1 MKLRMRLVI
10 TPALALALPV
20 TMLMIAK
27 QAGAADNVPP
37 SRPQGPCDIYAAG
50 GCPCVAAHSTTRAL
64 YASYNGPLYQVM
76 RQSDGKTLDIGVVHP
91 SGADA
96 GGYADAA
103 AQDAF
108 STNTYCW
115 ITKIYD
121 QSGNGNHLV
130 QAPRGGF
137 SGPAMGGFNN
147 LPLADMAPITVMG
160 HKAYG
165 VFIAPGMGLRWNDA
179 KGTAVDD
186 QAEGQYWVINGHHY
200 NSGCCFDYGNAET
213 DSRDDGNGTMETT
226 YFGNAGAWYHGPPPG
241 PWIMTDQEN
250 NLVGCVNPDGSKN
263 CPDLPNITWRFV
275 TAIAKGEPHH
285 WTSMGGD
292 AQSGDLMVMFSGVRV
307 NDTYDPMRKQ
317 GAILLGN
324 GGDNSN
330 GSQGTFYE
338 GAMTAGGTFPLDA
351 TDQKVQANIVAAKY
365 DVQRLNLAPASE
377 ISTPPGLQT
386 FSPRSSQETTVMFK
400 NISEMP
406 ATGVTL
412 SISVPGEWTSVL
424 SGGNETSKKFA
435 DPVAPGAS
443 VSATF
448 KVTSGPAAF
457 NGDLVGNASWTVNG
471 RTQSET
477 TTEKVRNVSPIKI
490 NEFRISAGSL
500 SNSTD
505 SFIELY
511 NAGDTAADISDWTLI
526 EHATQQ
532 AIFSSVK
539 IPSGTKLAAQGFYLL
554 GLANSGLAVLAHKGD
569 TTIFVRS
576 TSGMNVGDTIEIEGS
591 SVETRRIASLGT
603 AAGNSTTLW
612 QPLPDGPL
620 ITIPVGSTNVPFTGA
635 RGGPFGGGGGF
646 EVEVG
651 EKIGIGYGATYPT
664 VANAEEKYEVV
675 TVTEVGKPGTQA
687 WLAADA
693 KAGDTNIKVSSVAN
707 ISVGDKIRL
716 DIESVGHGIETVTV
730 TKVGAQSRFN
740 PNNVRSG
747 DAGTGLDLAE
757 PLKFNHS
764 ANIPFSVRGTGIS
777 FKPAT
782 AFAHSSNEPIQP
794 LGTGI
799 TLDQPL
805 ANDHKVNAMVRDAAV
820 TTAGYQGPPAPHQ
833 WFGGPALANAGSMV
847 LRDAAG
853 LVVDSLNYGGLV
865 DPWASEGY
873 QAESGAGRA
882 GCSVPSQ
889 SGGRGGFGGFGGPPG
904 GGLNRSAGRFPDGAD
919 TDSNCRDFLLQA
931 ATTLAASSAT
941 DANNIKVLSVA
952 DFNAGQMI
960 IIDTRANRETAVIAT
975 VGTAGASTV
984 RTNIEVGA
992 TVIPVA
998 SAFGFSTGQTITIDS
1013 GANRETAVVAS
1024 IAGGFRGF
1032 ADRRGG
1038 ATITVAAPL
1047 AISHTVDAQV
1057 SGSGITLTT
1066 ALTRA
1071 HESGAPIASNLPTP
1085 GAPNQYHRRRLVRA
1099 ELGPGGAG
1107 P

>member
-1 MKLRMRLVI
+1 MRPARGALRNSLTVKRKTSLAVL
-10 TPALALALPV
+10 LALSLATLI
-20 TMLMIAK
+20 IAA
-27 QAGAADNVPP
+27 QAEAAGLNV
-37 SRPQGPCDIYAAG
+37 RPEGPGDIYAAA
-50 GCPCVAAHSTTRAL
+50 GCPCGAAHSTTRAL

-76 RQSDGKTLDIGVVHP
+76 RQSDGKTLDVGVVQP
-91 SGADA
+91 SATDA

-108 STNTYCW
+108 SANTYCW
-115 ITKIYD
+115 IAKIYD

-147 LPLADMAPITVMG
+147 LPLADMAPITIMG

-250 NLVGCVNPDGSKN
+250 NLVGCVNLDGSKN

-307 NDTYDPMRKQ
+307 NATYDPMRKQ

-338 GAMTAGGTFPLDA
+338 GAMTAGGTFPSDT

-365 DVQRLNLAPASE
+365 DVQRLNLAPTSAT
-377 ISTPPGLQT
+377 STPPSLQT
-386 FSPRSSQETTVMFK
+386 FSPGSSQETTVTFK
-400 NISEMP
+400 NISQAP
-406 ATGVTL
+406 ATGVKL

-424 SGGNETSKKFA
+424 SGGNDTSKKFA

-448 KVTSGPAAF
+448 KVTSGRAAF
-457 NGDLVGNASWTVNG
+457 NGDLVGKASWTVNS

-511 NAGDTAADISDWTLI
+511 NAGDTAADISDWTLT
-526 EHATQQ
+526 EHPTQQ

-539 IPSGTKLAAQGFYLL
+539 IPSGTKLAARGFYLL
-554 GLANSGLAVLAHKGD
+554 GLANSGLAVPAHKGD

-576 TSGMNVGDTIEIEGS
+576 TAGMNVGDTIEIEAGS
-591 SVETRRIASLGT
+591 SVETRKIASLGT

-612 QPLPDGPL
+612 QPLPDGPV
-620 ITIPVGSTNVPFTGA
+620 ITIPVGSTNVPFTGS

-687 WLAADA
+687 WLAEDA
-693 KAGDTNIKVSSVAN
+693 KAGGTNIKVSSVAN

-716 DIESVGHGIETVTV
+716 DIDSVGHGIETVVV

-777 FKPAT
+777 FKPVT

-820 TTAGYQGPPAPHQ
+820 TTAGYQGPPVPNQ

-865 DPWASEGY
+865 DPWSAEGY
-873 QAESGAGRA
+873 QAESGAGRS
-882 GCSVPSQ
+882 GCSVPSPG
-889 SGGRGGFGGFGGPPG
+889 GGRGGFGGFGGPPG
-904 GGLNRSAGRFPDGAD
+904 SGLNRSAGRFPDGTD

-931 ATTLAASSAT
+931 ATTMAAASSAQ
-941 DANNIKVLSVA
+941 ANNIKVASVA
-952 DFNAGQMI
+952 DFTAGQMI
-960 IIDTRANRETAVIAT
+960 IVDTGANRETAVIAT
-975 VGTAGASTV
+975 VGTAGESTV
-984 RTNIEVGA
+984 RTNTEVGA
-992 TVIPVA
+992 TLITVA
-998 SAFGFSTGQTITIDS
+998 SAFGFSTGQTITIDN

-1024 IAGGFRGF
+1024 ITGGFRGF
-1032 ADRRGG
+1032 GDRRGG
-1038 ATITVAAPL
+1038 GATISVAAPL
-1047 AISHTVDAQV
+1047 AIAHTVDAQV

-1071 HESGAPIASNLPTP
+1071 HETGAPIASNLPTP
-1085 GAPNQYHRRRLVRA
+1085 GAPNQY
-1099 ELGPGGAG
+1099 
-1107 P
+1107 